1 MPAKSKIKE
10 LPDKKKKKK
19 RRKVNFTG
27 HTSHI

>member
-19 RRKVNFTG
+19 RRKVKFTG